1 MVSRTAGPCLW
12 DPGGT
17 AKTSFWPSAQPC
29 STAGVPAEALSIA
42 IVETRWGETHAVLL
56 LASDRGEFVLDS
68 LSPWVSRWDRVDYR
82 WRERQARGGAFDWV
96 NVAL

>member
-1 MVSRTAGPCLW
+1 
-12 DPGGT
+12 
-17 AKTSFWPSAQPC
+17 
-29 STAGVPAEALSIA
+29 VPAEALSIA